1 MLYSAP
7 NYVFDTS
14 SLIDIE
20 RSEDSSKGLRKMPEP
35 PGKWLMVPSKVAR
48 QVDGKD
54 SPPTTKR
61 WIANGY
67 QTRLIGKWENTT
79 FMTLRIKEPLLEDP
93 DIQGIVIAAS
103 RNATYVVENGRAK
116 TVAQSMGV
124 RCISSIE
131 FLKEIQ
137 PTLF

>member
-1 MLYSAP
+1 MLHSAP

-20 RSEDSSKGLRKMPEP
+20 RSEDSSKGLKKMPDP
-35 PGKWLMVPSKVAR
+35 PGKWLIVPSKVAS

-54 SPPTTKR
+54 SPTTTKR
-61 WIANGY
+61 WIASGS
-67 QTRLIGKWENTT
+67 QTRLIGEWENTT
-79 FMTLRIKEPLLEDP
+79 FITLRVKEHLLEDP
-93 DIQGIVIAAS
+93 DIQGIVVAAS

-116 TVAQSMGV
+116 AVAQSMGV

-131 FLKEIQ
+131 FLKEIK
-137 PTLF
+137 PSLF